1 MAVMHYAAGAATES
15 TEQHTPHTATFAQ
28 RDILAV
34 RNAFLKYSDDEQAA
48 LLVKMPLAEAI
59 AVLHEIPLRHVQ
71 SLLDKLDERGEEVC
85 MRHLASGLGLIC
97 SEAEPAGH
105 YLQNS
110 VFSHVRER
118 IGWIVGLALLG
129 IVSGLIISHY
139 EDTLSQ
145 LVLLAIYMPVIAAAG
160 GNTGSQA
167 ATLVVR
173 ALAMEEIHCR
183 DWGRVMW
190 KEFRVALV
198 LAGVLATVIV
208 GRVLLFSDSTL
219 LPFSMPLSDIA
230 LAIGVAIALQ
240 VVLSTTVGGV
250 LPMIARALKLDPAV
264 LVSPVLASVVD
275 ITGMIIYF
283 NTVNAFLGLA

>member
-1 MAVMHYAAGAATES
+1 MTVMNYAADAALVNE
-15 TEQHTPHTATFAQ
+15 E
-28 RDILAV
+28 LAKNDV
-34 RNAFLKYSDDEQAA
+34 LAARNAFLKYDIDEQAK
-48 LLVKMPLAEAI
+48 LLVKMPISEAI
-59 AVLHEIPLRHVQ
+59 AILSEMPLRHVQ
-71 SLLDKLDERGEEVC
+71 TLLDLLDEMDEEVC
-85 MRHLASGLGLIC
+85 MRHLANGLGLIC

-145 LVLLAIYMPVIAAAG
+145 LVLLAVYMPVIAAAG

-173 ALAMEEIHCR
+173 ALAMEEIRCR
-183 DWGRVMW
+183 DWAKVLW
-190 KEFRVALV
+190 KEFRVALMI
-198 LAGVLATVIV
+198 AGVLAAVIM
-208 GRVLLFSDSTL
+208 GRVMMFSDGSS
-219 LPFSMPLSDIA
+219 LPIGMELMDIA
-230 LAIGVAIALQ
+230 MAIGVAISLQ

-250 LPMIARALKLDPAV
+250 LPMIARAAKLDPAV

-283 NTVNAFLGLA
+283 KTVNAFLGLA